1 MSKLCLAG
9 GSSVV
14 LTHLE
19 NMYSIKKISFHFIG
33 RSVSTSPLISYG
45 TVTLILETN
54 SITLGGKTNKEH
66 TILYLKLKCWG
77 FGLLCNQLGE
87 YLFTFSLC
95 YCHVLECKL
104 NTGLRNWEQTSH
116 LSWWNPKYKRS
127 TTERKWKPKL
137 QEDDTNT
144 KTETRRKGW
153 TIYSHMR

>member
-1 MSKLCLAG
+1 MSKLLSWRFKR
-9 GSSVV
+9 GSNTLGEYVF
-14 LTHLE
+14 
-19 NMYSIKKISFHFIG
+19 NQKISFHFIG

-54 SITLGGKTNKEH
+54 SITLGGKTNKDH
-66 TILYLKLKCWG
+66 TILYLKLKCWA

-95 YCHVLECKL
+95 YYHVLECKL

-153 TIYSHMR
+153 TIYSHVR